1 MARPPIRPIAHRRRR
16 LCGRI
21 KNSLKFY
28 SKRRFSSCTDATPR
42 LNTGSQQRWPVRL
55 SVRTPGFQPG
65 KRGSIPL
72 RAATD
77 LVLNNKTLNLI
88 DPIELGSGLSFL
100 HKRDDRFHLGHVE
113 KQLHDQTQ
121 KP

>member
-1 MARPPIRPIAHRRRR
+1 MI
-16 LCGRI
+16 LLGLNWN
-21 KNSLKFY
+21 NS
-28 SKRRFSSCTDATPR
+28 
-42 LNTGSQQRWPVRL
+42 
-55 SVRTPGFQPG
+55 
-65 KRGSIPL
+65 SIPL

-88 DPIELGSGLSFL
+88 DPIELGSGLPFL
-100 HKRDDRFHLGHVE
+100 HIRDDRFHLGHVE

>member
-1 MARPPIRPIAHRRRR
+1 MAR
-16 LCGRI
+16 
-21 KNSLKFY
+21 S
-28 SKRRFSSCTDATPR
+28 
-42 LNTGSQQRWPVRL
+42 
-55 SVRTPGFQPG
+55 
-65 KRGSIPL
+65 PL

-77 LVLNNKTLNLI
+77 LALNNKTLNLI
-88 DPIELGSGLSFL
+88 DPIELGSGLPFL